1 MSRHLLH
8 HIHNRYVIRVFNYAL
23 IQGSDHI
30 LHHPKLVEQFA
41 TSLEHLMT
49 EDVLL
54 PVDPQVGEAL
64 LSRVQYLGQVAQS
77 TLLVQYLVRF
87 GKLITIGSGCT
98 LCFKYFAEAFDLIK
112 ESFAGTLAIL

>member
-1 MSRHLLH
+1 
-8 HIHNRYVIRVFNYAL
+8 
-23 IQGSDHI
+23 
-30 LHHPKLVEQFA
+30 VEQLA
-41 TSLEHLMT
+41 TSLEHLVT

-54 PVDPQVGEAL
+54 PVDPQIREAL

-87 GKLITIGSGCT
+87 GKLVSVGSGCT
-98 LCFKYFAEAFDLIK
+98 LCLKYFAEALDLVK